1 MPAINFVTTETGDA
15 IGLRRGF
22 LSFKIPALRDYKV
35 PAVEITGARKG
46 PKLCVMAGIHID
58 EVSSIAAAL
67 TLEDRISAN
76 KLVGTVSV
84 IPIVNTPAMYSHTDK
99 FPDGKNLHWQFPGKR
114 DGTFSEV
121 LARALLQEWAGDAAA
136 LLDLHGGDIGEAQQ
150 PFVIFQRTGDARV
163 DKRHEALARC
173 FETDFL
179 VWLEPALME
188 RPGRCC
194 TALARIGRVGLVAER
209 GDNGVLSPAAVR
221 WHADGVL
228 RVAELLGMLPKRPR
242 KRRPNQFVMPGYTF
256 LKAPC
261 DGLVRFRCKP
271 GAQVMRGEIVAEM
284 HDELRRPLADI
295 AAPANG
301 YLLWY
306 SSMLFAKRESWV
318 GALGVAAQR

>member
-1 MPAINFVTTETGDA
+1 MSFVPTDASDA
-15 IGLRRGF
+15 IGVRRGF
-22 LSFKIPALRDYKV
+22 LSFKIPVLRDYEV
-35 PAVEITGARKG
+35 PCVEITGARKG

-67 TLEDRISAN
+67 TLEDRISASR
-76 KLVGTVSV
+76 LAGTVSV
-84 IPIVNTPAMYSHTDK
+84 IPIVNTPAMYAHTDK

-114 DGTFSEV
+114 NGTFSEV
-121 LARALLQEWAGDAAA
+121 LARALLQEWAGGAAA
-136 LLDLHGGDIGEAQQ
+136 LIDLHGGDIGEAQQ
-150 PFVIFQRTGDARV
+150 PFVIFQRTGNAQV
-163 DKRHEALARC
+163 DKRHEAIARC

-179 VWLEPALME
+179 VGLEPELMKK
-188 RPGRCC
+188 PGRCC

-209 GDNGVLSPAAVR
+209 GDNAVLSPAAVR

-228 RVAELLGMLPKRPR
+228 RVAELLGMLPRQPR
-242 KRRPNQFVMPGYTF
+242 KRSLKQFVMPGYTF

-271 GAQVMRGEIVAEM
+271 GARVTQGQIVAEM

-295 AAPANG
+295 TAPANG

-318 GALGVAAQR
+318 GALGVAAKR

>member
-1 MPAINFVTTETGDA
+1 MFTINFVPAEASDA
-15 IGLRRGF
+15 IGVRRGF
-22 LSFKIPALRDYKV
+22 ISFKNPALRDYEA
-35 PAVEITGARKG
+35 PAIEIKGARKG
-46 PKLCVMAGIHID
+46 PTLCVMAGIHID

-67 TLEDRISAN
+67 TLEDRISAG
-76 KLVGTVSV
+76 KLAGTVSV
-84 IPIVNTPAMYSHTDK
+84 IPVVNTPAMYSHTDK

-114 DGTFSEV
+114 NGTVSEI
-121 LARALLQEWAGDAAA
+121 LARALLQEWARDAAV

-150 PFVIFQRTGDARV
+150 PFVIFQRTGNPKI
-163 DKRHEALARC
+163 DKRHEAIARC

-179 VWLEPALME
+179 VGLEPELMKK
-188 RPGRCC
+188 PGRCC

-242 KRRPNQFVMPGYTF
+242 KRRPEQFVMPGYTF

-271 GAQVMRGEIVAEM
+271 GDPVTKGQIVAELY
-284 HDELRRPLADI
+284 DELRRPLADI
-295 AAPANG
+295 AAPTHG

-306 SSMLFAKRESWV
+306 SSMLFAKRESWI
-318 GALGVAAQR
+318 GALGIAAQR